1 MLVLSRLSG
10 QGCVVTDA
18 EGNILLEV
26 IITEI
31 VNGHKVKIGFKAER
45 EIIVDRDEVWR
56 AKMLGKS
63 AKEVD

>member
-10 QGCVVTDA
+10 QGCVVTDV

-26 IITEI
+26 VVAEI

-45 EIIVDRDEVWR
+45 TIIVDRDEVWR